1 MARLTKVTT
10 RSVER
15 LSRARA
21 LATKEA
27 HNKTRLVQLLE
38 ARLNQLR
45 TTRLTEVA
53 EAEQESEALRVQAI
67 QSTDDARLDLRAQES
82 EEMTVHDLEADGDIF
97 EDEDADEVESPEDH
111 ASPTDLVAS
120 PQAPSPSKVALDRN
134 PAGTAA
140 MEEMGLKAMDANRPL
155 SEVQTIFRDKSRSSA
170 LAQYLADT
178 VACFCNDPAVSR
190 SEGWQVSMPLNAR
203 ILVGTTLHLSLSPH
217 WCLLRFDT
225 ADEKSRALI
234 SKEET
239 SLRDMLEESLRP
251 RREVG
256 ISFQ

>member
-1 MARLTKVTT
+1 MERLTKVTT

-27 HNKTRLVQLLE
+27 NNKTRLVQLLE

-45 TTRLTEVA
+45 TTRLTEVS
-53 EAEQESEALRVQAI
+53 EAEPESEALRVQAI
-67 QSTDDARLDLRAQES
+67 QSTDDARLDLREQES
-82 EEMTVHDLEADGDIF
+82 EETTVHDLETDESVS
-97 EDEDADEVESPEDH
+97 EDEGPDEGDSLEDH
-111 ASPTDLVAS
+111 ACPTDRVAS
-120 PQAPSPSKVALDRN
+120 PKTPFLSKVSLDRN
-134 PAGTAA
+134 PAGTEGMSLQAT
-140 MEEMGLKAMDANRPL
+140 DVSRPL
-155 SEVQTIFRDKSRSSA
+155 SEVQTILRDKSRASA
-170 LAQYLADT
+170 LVQYLADT
-178 VACFCNDPAVSR
+178 VACFCNDPAVSC

-225 ADEKSRALI
+225 ADEKSLALI

-256 ISFQ
+256 ISYA